1 MHPYRAQEEV
11 KREFGT
17 TIRRALDGQPGG
29 TLYKSNILDLY
40 GELFYSGAKVV
51 KLQSLEELPE
61 DQETVYLISTEFPQY
76 PDRSW
81 SNLLPPDYSYRNHR
95 LSLWKG
101 VKRERKAQP
110 APLI

>member
-1 MHPYRAQEEV
+1 M
-11 KREFGT
+11 
-17 TIRRALDGQPGG
+17 
-29 TLYKSNILDLY
+29 
-40 GELFYSGAKVV
+40 
-51 KLQSLEELPE
+51 
-61 DQETVYLISTEFPQY
+61 ISTEFPQY

>member
-1 MHPYRAQEEV
+1 MHGQLIAGEV

-61 DQETVYLISTEFPQY
+61 LNPVQVEEFKQEAEAEMHMKLDI
-76 PDRSW
+76 
-81 SNLLPPDYSYRNHR
+81 
-95 LSLWKG
+95 
-101 VKRERKAQP
+101 
-110 APLI
+110 

>member
-1 MHPYRAQEEV
+1 MHPYRVQEEV

-81 SNLLPPDYSYRNHR
+81 SNLLPAGLLLPQPPP
-95 LSLWKG
+95 LF
-101 VKRERKAQP
+101 VERSEAGTQGAA